1 MSERE
6 DRERPLALAA
16 DDDADIL
23 ELVSFRLSQTG
34 CDVLE
39 ATDGQRALE
48 LALERQPDICV
59 LDLKMPKLDGFS
71 VTREIRAS
79 PGGGRVKILLLTASA
94 EEADVERA
102 KEVGVDDFLRKPFNP
117 DQLKAFVAT
126 ALERLS
132 AD

>member
-102 KEVGVDDFLRKPFNP
+102 KEVGVDAFLRKPFNP

>member
-1 MSERE
+1 
-6 DRERPLALAA
+6 
-16 DDDADIL
+16 
-23 ELVSFRLSQTG
+23 
-34 CDVLE
+34 
-39 ATDGQRALE
+39 
-48 LALERQPDICV
+48 V